1 MKARREQVDEK
12 LLVIKLFAINY
23 ARDLIYNFRWIEVE
37 KGTYA
42 WDEAYEVIL
51 P

>member
-23 ARDLIYNFRWIEVE
+23 ARDLIRERNIYRTI
-37 KGTYA
+37 
-42 WDEAYEVIL
+42 DRAYQVSV
-51 P
+51 